1 MNPIVG
7 WILRL
12 VASVFCFLANCLLVS
27 WLCFSL
33 PDNEHIFL
41 DMEEKLT
48 KYFPKEW
55 KQDSVKVRQHVEKGN
70 AFLNE
75 VN

>member
-7 WILRL
+7 QISRL
-12 VASVFCFLANCLLVS
+12 VTLLFCLLANCLLVS
-27 WLCFSL
+27 WLSFSIS
-33 PDNEHIFL
+33 DNEHIFL

-55 KQDSVKVRQHVEKGN
+55 KQDSGKVRQSVGE
-70 AFLNE
+70 E
-75 VN
+75 EQI